1 MNEKGSEFK
10 KDQKS
15 LLQNMK
21 KLSTTQRLFGRN
33 DRAKPDSAAK
43 KLQPRLSIKE
53 QQQAQIENDKIY

>member
-1 MNEKGSEFK
+1 
-10 KDQKS
+10 
-15 LLQNMK
+15 MK